1 MRFVLPHMP
10 TWFVA
15 QTVMW
20 MECCGQSLIGVWQ
33 RWTSWKAIH
42 PTIGVLIGESG
53 IKVAQ

>member
-1 MRFVLPHMP
+1 
-10 TWFVA
+10 
-15 QTVMW
+15 MW
-20 MECCGQSLIGVWQ
+20 MVCCGQSLIGVWQ